1 MAVLLLAS
9 GVGSATSTETPQ
21 PPQTLRYPLKI
32 AVLPVRPVS
41 GAQPSD
47 AQIQKIL
54 EESLPTARR
63 GSATLFTLLDQDG
76 TAQLTRLFPS
86 SLLNAIVEPKSTDIL
101 PLASFCRTRQV
112 DAILVPTLL
121 PGSGTT
127 SRGGSRLDLRLFD
140 AVNGTLL
147 ANSLQIISLPNRN

>member
-9 GVGSATSTETPQ
+9 GVGSATSANMPEPTR
-21 PPQTLRYPLKI
+21 TLRYPLKI
-32 AVLPVRPVS
+32 AVLPLRPVS

-63 GSATLFTLLDQDG
+63 GSAALFTLLDQDG
-76 TAQLTRLFPS
+76 TAQMMRLFPS

-101 PLASFCRTRQV
+101 PASSFCRTRHI

-140 AVNGTLL
+140 AVNGALL
-147 ANSLQIISLPNRN
+147 ANSVQIISSLNRN